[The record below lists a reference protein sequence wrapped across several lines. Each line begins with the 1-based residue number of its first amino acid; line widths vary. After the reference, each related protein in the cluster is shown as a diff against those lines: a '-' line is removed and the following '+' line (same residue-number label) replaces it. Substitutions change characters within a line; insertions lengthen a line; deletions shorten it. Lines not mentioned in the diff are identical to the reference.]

1 MPSVMEH
8 LSGWAS
14 VHVSFLGVFY
24 SLISNK
30 LLLVS
35 STLLEILEVITSFVG
50 KALMLITRPRLP
62 EASRA
67 AGLRS
72 GFHMSG
78 LRQETRFQ
86 PRKNFLVDK
95 KIKGGRGG
103 CSQDFLKR
111 LTVCVPG
118 CPSPLYLLAFLS
130 SFPPSFFA
138 SCALLVPP
146 FNGHV
151 LWCRWE
157 KGGLE

>member
-95 KIKGGRGG
+95 KKKVEEGDVLKIFSKGLRFVYLGALPL
-103 CSQDFLKR
+103 CTCLPFSPSHLLSLPPAPFLFR
-111 LTVCVPG
+111 
-118 CPSPLYLLAFLS
+118 
-130 SFPPSFFA
+130 
-138 SCALLVPP
+138 
-146 FNGHV
+146 H
-151 LWCRWE
+151 
-157 KGGLE
+157 